1 MAIDYSEVTRY
12 GGVPKV
18 GRAAPESTPAASTKG
33 PQATARHQKKLK
45 QARTKAAI
53 REQVRELDGFR
64 CRWPECE
71 TSPETS
77 AGALEVAHYEPEGR
91 GGDPLLARYCVEN
104 LILLCHSH
112 HRGNARSIHS
122 GYAQMKPMSDRGM
135 RGPVI
140 FLQRENAENPRW
152 YLAGISEPP
161 AA

>member
-18 GRAAPESTPAASTKG
+18 GRAATEQTTPTPAKG
-33 PQATARHQKKLK
+33 PQANARHQKKLK

-53 REQVRELDGFR
+53 REHVRELDGYR

-71 TSPETS
+71 TNPETA
-77 AGALEVAHYEPEGR
+77 AGALEVAHHEPEGR

-112 HRGNARSIHS
+112 HRGDARSIHS
-122 GYAQMKPMSDRGM
+122 GYARMEPLSEHGM
-135 RGPVI
+135 RGAVM
-140 FLQRENAENPRW
+140 FLRREKAEN
-152 YLAGISEPP
+152 LVGISEPLK
-161 AA
+161 ATEK